1 MVIMI
6 SIKTKYGCAVVLELA
21 YNTADLLSIKS
32 LADTCYV
39 PKKYL
44 EQLLN
49 ALRKAGIVESVR
61 GKDGGY
67 KLAKDPEFI
76 SVLDIASVLEQRLSF
91 SDSYTGHAILSD
103 FWKSVDKDLET
114 SFNRS
119 IKMLVKQRKEQE
131 KFINFCI

>member
-1 MVIMI
+1 MI

-21 YNTADLLSIKS
+21 CNRADLLSIKF
-32 LADTCYV
+32 LAETCSV

-67 KLAKDPEFI
+67 KLAKEPESI

-91 SDSYTGHAILSD
+91 SDSYTGHAILLD
-103 FWKSVDKDLET
+103 FWKSVDNDLEA

-119 IKMLVKQRKEQE
+119 MKTLVKKREEQD
-131 KFINFCI
+131 KCINFCI

>member
-1 MVIMI
+1 MI

-21 YNTADLLSIKS
+21 CSEHSLVSIKA
-32 LADTCYV
+32 LAERCSV

-67 KLAKDPEFI
+67 KLAKSASDI
-76 SVLDIASVLEQRLSF
+76 SVLDIAHVLEHRLSF
-91 SDSYTGHAILSD
+91 SDSYSGGSVLLD
-103 FWKSVDKDLET
+103 FWKSVDKSMET
-114 SFNRS
+114 SFNRTVQS
-119 IKMLVKQRKEQE
+119 LVEKKKEHD
-131 KFINFCI
+131 KCLNFCI